1 MEPRVRPVRWVVIHR
16 EGLLTVAF
24 VAVMFAF
31 VVAVAGLMAEAY

>member
-1 MEPRVRPVRWVVIHR
+1 MKSVRWVVIHR
-16 EGLLTVAF
+16 EGLLVVAF